1 MYDHVSEHSAIAQK
15 NTKGPC
21 QKDGKN
27 GEGGMKKSSVA
38 SRRKSSAEITH
49 HHDDM
54 IDVGAEVTINM
65 LKSEHE
71 NERRT
76 YQSARPRQR

>member
-1 MYDHVSEHSAIAQK
+1 MYGHVSEHSATAQK
-15 NTKGPC
+15 STKGPC

-27 GEGGMKKSSVA
+27 GEGGMKTSSIA
-38 SRRKSSAEITH
+38 PRRKSTAEIAH

-65 LKSEHE
+65 LKNEYE
-71 NERRT
+71 N
-76 YQSARPRQR
+76 